1 MSLPTS
7 APSDRS
13 TGFYAPAL
21 DGLRALAVGGVL
33 ISHFSPTLGSAYYFG
48 TVGVRLFMVL
58 SGFLI
63 TTILLQARVRVA
75 AGAGFGREYGSFL
88 LRRGW
93 RLWPAFYA
101 CLLVSLVFG
110 LNTDRPSPW
119 WHALFLSNFEIAAS
133 GYWPGLLS
141 HLWSLAAEQ
150 QFYLLW
156 PFVVL
161 LAPRRT
167 ALALGA
173 AVLLLGPLSRLALP
187 LLGWGSALA
196 PQVSLPSVADF
207 FVAGALV
214 AWWRQ
219 EHPTA
224 APPSRALRRG
234 ALAAAAIWFVLS
246 AGVGGATRLSPGFF
260 ALDASLQTACFACLV
275 GTLTRGAT
283 PAGWRWLEWSPL
295 RYLGRIS
302 YGIYLYH
309 NLMHYFAP
317 GLLRRIAG
325 IRYFEAEWAHVGWLT
340 LWTLVAAMLS
350 YHGFESP
357 LRRLGRRLE
366 GRENAPAS

>member
-1 MSLPTS
+1 MP
-7 APSDRS
+7 DRS

-21 DGLRALAVGGVL
+21 DGLRALAVAGVL
-33 ISHFSPTLGSAYYFG
+33 VSHFSPTLGSAYFFG

-63 TTILLQARVRVA
+63 TTILLQSRARLA
-75 AGAGFGREYGSFL
+75 AGAGFRREYGSFL

-101 CLLVSLVFG
+101 CLLVALVFQ
-110 LNTDRPSPW
+110 LDTDRPSPW

-156 PFVVL
+156 PLVVL
-161 LAPRRT
+161 LAPRR
-167 ALALGA
+167 LALGLGA
-173 AVLLLGPLSRLALP
+173 GLLVLGPVSRVALP
-187 LLGWGSALA
+187 WLGWGSALA
-196 PQVSLPSVADF
+196 PEVALPCVADF

-219 EHPTA
+219 APPTA
-224 APPSRALRRG
+224 VAPTRALRLG
-234 ALAAAAIWFVLS
+234 TVAAAATWFAVS
-246 AGVGGATRLSPGFF
+246 AGVGHDTRLSPVFF
-260 ALDASLQTACFACLV
+260 AIDASMQTACFVVLV
-275 GTLTRGAT
+275 RGLSQG
-283 PAGWRWLEWSPL
+283 PAPAEWHWLAWAPL

-325 IRYFEAEWAHVGWLT
+325 IRYFDSEWAHVGWLT
-340 LWTLVAAMLS
+340 LWSVVAAVLS
-350 YHGFESP
+350 YHWFEAP
-357 LRRLGRRLE
+357 LRRWGRRLE
-366 GRENAPAS
+366 AQKLPPLP

>member
-1 MSLPTS
+1 MTS
-7 APSDRS
+7 TVSPASDRS

-21 DGLRALAVGGVL
+21 DGLRALAVAGVL
-33 ISHFSPTLGSAYYFG
+33 LSHFSPTLGSAYFFG

-58 SGFLI
+58 SGLLI
-63 TTILLQARVRVA
+63 TTILLQARARVA

-101 CLLVSLVFG
+101 CLFVALVFQ
-110 LNTDRPSPW
+110 LDTDRPSPW

-161 LAPRRT
+161 HPPRR
-167 ALALGA
+167 LALGLGA
-173 AVLLLGPLSRLALP
+173 GLLLLGPVSRAALP
-187 LLGWGSALA
+187 WLGWGSALA
-196 PQVSLPSVADF
+196 PQVALPCVADF

-219 EHPTA
+219 AHPA
-224 APPSRALRRG
+224 AAAPSRALRLG
-234 ALAAAAIWFVLS
+234 ALAAAGTWFALS
-246 AGVGGATRLSPGFF
+246 ASVGGATRLSPLFF
-260 ALDASLQTACFACLV
+260 ALDASMQTACFACLV
-275 GTLTRGAT
+275 GALTRGPT
-283 PAGWRWLEWSPL
+283 PAGWRWLECPPL

-325 IRYFEAEWAHVGWLT
+325 SRYFESEWAHVGWLT
-340 LWTLVAAMLS
+340 LWSVVAAVVS
-350 YHGFESP
+350 YHWFEAP
-357 LRRLGRRLE
+357 LRRWGRRLE
-366 GRENAPAS
+366 GRKIPSLP